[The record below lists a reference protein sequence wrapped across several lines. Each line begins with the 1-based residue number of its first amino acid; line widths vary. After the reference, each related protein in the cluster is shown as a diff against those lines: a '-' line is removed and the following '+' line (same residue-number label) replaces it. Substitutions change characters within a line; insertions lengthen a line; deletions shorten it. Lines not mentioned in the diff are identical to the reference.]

1 MWITIRALL
10 SLSLFLY
17 LDVYLQC
24 SNHFLISISPEARWG
39 QRSSSMP
46 FYLLFTF
53 HLTRL
58 ACQGGEHSLCCLLLA
73 ASLMPST
80 PYSNTRSTGCRSSI
94 RRRGTSC
101 TFWPTK
107 ESSSSSTYLWASF
120 SLVVVYFHFTWR
132 RSKKRSGPWHQCSSA
147 VVFGWVFFLQGKKVP
162 KPAFLGKQIQ
172 ELGIGTF
179 RNIATV
185 RQTATLYDALSIF
198 VERRVSAL
206 PVVDD
211 QGTRAATKGL
221 FSLSINLLVHL

>member
-1 MWITIRALL
+1 MR
-10 SLSLFLY
+10 
-17 LDVYLQC
+17 
-24 SNHFLISISPEARWG
+24 
-39 QRSSSMP
+39 SSMP
-46 FYLLFTF
+46 FYPLFTF

-94 RRRGTSC
+94 RRRGMSC

-132 RSKKRSGPWHQCSSA
+132 RSQKRGDINVLLLWC
-147 VVFGWVFFLQGKKVP
+147 FGCLFFLQGKKVP

-221 FSLSINLLVHL
+221 FSSSINPLGHL